1 MNDLADT
8 VKHLTPKHLSIDVPD
23 VLRHLPGTVQHQVA
37 HLADQIGDHLPSIS
51 MPSISMPSIPGR
63 KRKRSKTPFVIAAV
77 VVAAG
82 AAAVMARRRS
92 ARSMEDV
99 ESGFAAAKER
109 SVAAA

>member
-51 MPSISMPSIPGR
+51 MPSIPGR

-82 AAAVMARRRS
+82 AATVMARRRS

-99 ESGFAAAKER
+99 QSGFVAAKER